1 MLYILTW
8 TDLFGRENHSK
19 PESWENIGHII
30 NAIRS
35 CGHYKEGSFKI
46 DFTFSEKKE
55 A

>member
-1 MLYILTW
+1 MLYILKW
-8 TDLFGRENHSK
+8 TDAFGRENRSK
-19 PESWENIGHII
+19 PESWENIGHIL

-46 DFTFSEKKE
+46 DFTFCETKE